1 MNEITEQTEETVELL
16 TEPLKVQYLV
26 MQPETMKALAKD
38 LKQIG
43 DSAVK
48 STALIS
54 ALPTQ
59 EKLDN
64 MMRHTVE
71 NNMRQTREIVSDG
84 RKQITATL
92 ENKTVAQTTALKR
105 LISTELRQMMTELKA
120 RDTTP
125 WKMRLKWLGIGTA
138 IGAILS
144 SAVWLWLLMFK

>member
-1 MNEITEQTEETVELL
+1 
-16 TEPLKVQYLV
+16 
-26 MQPETMKALAKD
+26 
-38 LKQIG
+38 
-43 DSAVK
+43 
-48 STALIS
+48 
-54 ALPTQ
+54 
-59 EKLDN
+59 

-71 NNMRQTREIVSDG
+71 NNMRLTREIVSDG

-92 ENKTVAQTTALKR
+92 ENKTEAQTTALKR
-105 LISTELRQMMTELKA
+105 LISTELREMMTELRA